1 LFYVC
6 IQLLS
11 SYEFILRRTTH
22 DARRTTQHYA
32 VICFNDFVMETN
44 NIILKQNHFNFPRIL
59 KIFSTINSST
69 TSNHFTPTTM
79 GLYSLL
85 NHSFST
91 SNYSFSTPNHSLST
105 PNHSFSTSKHLFSTT
120 NHSLVNFIGL
130 VFASNKYLFQMKN
143 YFLPRAPQHKL
154 LIWYK
159 VLLFS
164 FQTLTKVILISNQ
177 IIV

>member
-1 LFYVC
+1 MLYIYLK
-6 IQLLS
+6 IQNKYYFNNFSSLLS
-11 SYEFILRRTTH
+11 FRSFKLPKKHLAFTSEYST
-22 DARRTTQHYA
+22 
-32 VICFNDFVMETN
+32 
-44 NIILKQNHFNFPRIL
+44 FNF
-59 KIFSTINSST
+59 NHSST
-69 TSNHFTPTTM
+69 TPN
-79 GLYSLL
+79 YSLA
-85 NHSFST
+85 
-91 SNYSFSTPNHSLST
+91 TPSHSLAT
-105 PNHSFSTSKHLFSTT
+105 PNHSFSTSNHSFSTSNHSFST
-120 NHSLVNFIGL
+120 SNHSFSISNYSLFTPNHSLVSFIGL